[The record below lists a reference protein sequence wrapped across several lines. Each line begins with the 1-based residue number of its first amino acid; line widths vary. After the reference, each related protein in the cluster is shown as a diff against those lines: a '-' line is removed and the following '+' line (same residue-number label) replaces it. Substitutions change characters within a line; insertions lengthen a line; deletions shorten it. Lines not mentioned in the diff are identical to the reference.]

1 MVRGSESLGER
12 RLAPDPIHGGDGEY
26 AEIQFET
33 QDDANAAV
41 ERFNEV
47 LKKAMLDT
55 GSSRS
60 AISTRALV
68 SSG

>member
-1 MVRGSESLGER
+1 MKALVSADQPLIR
-12 RLAPDPIHGGDGEY
+12 IHGGDGEY

-60 AISTRALV
+60 AISTRAPL
-68 SSG
+68 SSD

>member
-1 MVRGSESLGER
+1 MR
-12 RLAPDPIHGGDGEY
+12 
-26 AEIQFET
+26 FET

-68 SSG
+68 SSD